1 MKKFLTLTIFIVLT
15 ACATPYQKKG
25 YITNMGFNESKMSK
39 DSYIVDFIGNTHL
52 SLEKANEYNLLRS
65 AEVSKL
71 LNHNFFS
78 IEEEKNNYLHQIVTS
93 CYNGICSSV
102 PTQFPYSIRR
112 IKLQN
117 EGGKDKKLNADEI
130 IKSIREKYKITS
142 SLVAL
147 DDKAKK
153 FKEVEIE
160 KPQKGYAMVYVIRN
174 NNLGALLKY
183 EVYVDD
189 PSDSNKVGHNRI
201 NEYINFEV
209 DPGKHKIYSRIWTL
223 SQVSIDVKEGD
234 IIFIAQGG
242 AQHPYQLFI
251 DPKTDLSI
259 INEMQAKFLMQDLK
273 LGKIDKKRYEK

>member
-1 MKKFLTLTIFIVLT
+1 MKKFITLIILIFLTS
-15 ACATPYQKKG
+15 CATPYQKKG
-25 YITNMGFNESKMSK
+25 YISNMGFNEAKMSK
-39 DSYIVDFIGNTHL
+39 DSYIVDFIGNGHV

-71 LNHNFFS
+71 LNHDFFS
-78 IEEEKNNYLHQIVTS
+78 IEEEKNNYLNQVVTS
-93 CYNGICSSV
+93 CYNGVCSSIPV
-102 PTQFPYSIRR
+102 RFPYSIRR

-117 EGGKDKKLNADEI
+117 DGGKDKKLNADEI
-130 IKSIREKYKITS
+130 INSIREKYKITA

-147 DDKAKK
+147 DDKAKQ

-160 KPQKGYAMVYVIRN
+160 KAQKGYAMIYVIRN

-189 PSDSNKVGHNRI
+189 PSKNNKVGHNRI

-209 DPGKHKIYSRIWTL
+209 RPGKYKIYSRIWTT
-223 SQVSIDVKEGD
+223 SQVSIDAKEGD
-234 IIFIAQGG
+234 LIFIAQGG

-251 DPKTDLSI
+251 DPQTDLSI

-273 LGKIDKKRYEK
+273 LGTIDKKRYEN